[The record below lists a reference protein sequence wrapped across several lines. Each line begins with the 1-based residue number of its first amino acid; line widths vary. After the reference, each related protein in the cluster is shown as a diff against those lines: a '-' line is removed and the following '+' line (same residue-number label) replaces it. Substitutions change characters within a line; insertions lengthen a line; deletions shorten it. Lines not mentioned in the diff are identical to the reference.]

1 MMNLAKTSKDLEELW
16 EAFLERGDAK
26 ARTQLAENY
35 LYLVKIVL
43 GRMLYRFPPH
53 IEREDLEQIGVVGL
67 LQALDRFRPGK
78 GARFETYALSRI
90 RGAIL
95 DYLRSL
101 DPLTR
106 QERRGVKDVIRAWQE
121 LEKEGGGEPSFEQL
135 AEALEMPVEEVIWL
149 IEREKSS
156 FLLSLEEEKE
166 SGGFESEG
174 LGRRIFSHPEELLE
188 NKELMTYL
196 GRLIDELPEREK
208 LVLTLYYFEGLTL
221 KEIGKVLAIGE
232 SRVSQILARTITKLR
247 VKLEKWEGES
257 DGG

>member
-1 MMNLAKTSKDLEELW
+1 MMNLAKTSRDLEELW
-16 EAFLERGDAK
+16 ETFLEKRDPK
-26 ARTQLAENY
+26 ARAKLAENY

-43 GRMLYRFPPH
+43 GRMLSRFPSH
-53 IEREDLEQIGVVGL
+53 LEREDLEQIGVIGL

-106 QERRGVKDVIRAWQE
+106 QERKEVKEVIKVWQK
-121 LEKEGGGEPSFEQL
+121 LEEESGEPSLEQL
-135 AEALEMPVEEVIWL
+135 AESMGMPVEEVVWL

-156 FLLSLEEEKE
+156 FLLSLEEER
-166 SGGFESEG
+166 ESENL
-174 LGRRIFSHPEELLE
+174 LGEGRGHFLSPEEFLE

-196 GRLIDELPEREK
+196 GRAIDELPEREK
-208 LVLTLYYFEGLTL
+208 LILALYYFEGLTL
-221 KEIGKVLAIGE
+221 KEIGKVLSIGE
-232 SRVSQILARTITKLR
+232 SRISQILARTIAKLR
-247 VKLEKWEGES
+247 VKLEEWEGRNHE
-257 DGG
+257 